1 MEDISSLRE
10 VQTSLAVLIA
20 TTTRMEAQ
28 LAQQNGHL
36 RADHDLIKENSQKI
50 RELCEDRNEIR
61 KLLKEHNEKLH
72 SVEIT
77 LASRLM
83 TGGAGGA
90 IVAVLWAVA
99 NYLTTGSV
107 TP

>member
-1 MEDISSLRE
+1 MPDTPLTEIKTD
-10 VQTSLAVLIA
+10 LAVLIA

-61 KLLKEHNEKLH
+61 RMLKEHNDKLH
-72 SVEIT
+72 NVEMT
-77 LASRLM
+77 LARNLL

-90 IVAVLWAVA
+90 IVAILWAVA
-99 NYLTTGSV
+99 NYIMTGSV